1 MRPARRPRASMRTS
15 VAPRIARAASTA
27 GRSSAARSITLGVE
41 DLEPV
46 GDQEPEDREEA
57 RDERVAEEDRRVRA
71 VEGGPE
77 VAQERELLGVGGD
90 AREGEERVEDHQHG
104 AEDQRG
110 LDEAQDPA
118 DDLVEEARLREER
131 LGLVQALGYQ
141 RERDGR
147 GEEHRREPDHQAV
160 FLGELGPVLSEVV
173 AERLGD
179 VRGEEEREQDRR
191 DADQAS
197 DRALGEPEHEE
208 ADEVQEDEQVD
219 RADPVEEVPEIHRC
233 SFWSGM
239 PGRRRSRARLAAAL
253 RAPQGDGWV
262 VAPLR
267 TVRGGPERS
276 GQVRSRAPR
285 SWARPLVT
293 WA

>member
-46 GDQEPEDREEA
+46 RDQEPEDREEA

-90 AREGEERVEDHQHG
+90 AREGEGRVEDH
-104 AEDQRG
+104 RG

-147 GEEHRREPDHQAV
+147 GEEHRREPDHQ
-160 FLGELGPVLSEVV
+160 
-173 AERLGD
+173 
-179 VRGEEEREQDRR
+179 
-191 DADQAS
+191 
-197 DRALGEPEHEE
+197 
-208 ADEVQEDEQVD
+208 
-219 RADPVEEVPEIHRC
+219 
-233 SFWSGM
+233 
-239 PGRRRSRARLAAAL
+239 
-253 RAPQGDGWV
+253 
-262 VAPLR
+262 
-267 TVRGGPERS
+267 
-276 GQVRSRAPR
+276 
-285 SWARPLVT
+285 
-293 WA
+293 